1 MSASTTE
8 LPFVSIRST
17 KGCWTCR
24 LRKKKC
30 DEVRP
35 GCLRCASVNIE
46 CHYGPKPTWIENAAL
61 GKEELARVKVLVGVT
76 ASRKRSEHRA
86 RARQA
91 AAALASVPS
100 PSSPN
105 SVSGSASKN
114 GSTSAHYVLNDPI
127 YVDPTLETLS
137 LNPEEIE
144 PSWLSTWVKDQ
155 EANLIMHYLDH
166 VFFIQFRFYTPSI
179 SSGGRGWLLSL
190 LTRTKPLYHAAMS
203 LSAFHRQSLI
213 VLEQGHEET
222 AHLDELQLRHNST
235 LNELQL
241 FISANSTNS
250 AFDRNVQILACIV
263 QLISFEVG
271 ASPFRATF
279 VDTCVITV
287 IPRWCQQLANAFK
300 RRC

>member
-1 MSASTTE
+1 MSASTTA
-8 LPFVSIRST
+8 LPIVSIRST

-35 GCLRCASVNIE
+35 GCLRCASVNIG
-46 CHYGPKPTWIENAAL
+46 CHYGPKPQWIENPAL
-61 GKEELARVKVLVGVT
+61 GKEELARVKAVVGVT

-91 AAALASVPS
+91 VAALASVPS
-100 PSSPN
+100 PFSPN
-105 SVSGSASKN
+105 HGSASASN
-114 GSTSAHYVLNDPI
+114 NCSTGAQYELDGSI
-127 YVDPTLETLS
+127 YVDPTHESLSPNLEDAEST
-137 LNPEEIE
+137 
-144 PSWLSTWVKDQ
+144 WLSTWVKDQ

-166 VFFIQFRFYTPSI
+166 VFFIQFRFYTPSL

-203 LSAFHRQSLI
+203 LSAFHRQSLLT
-213 VLEQGHEET
+213 LEQGHKET
-222 AHLDELQLRHNST
+222 DHLDELQLRHNLT

-241 FISANSTNS
+241 FISANTANS
-250 AFDRNVQILACIV
+250 AFDQNVQILACVV

-271 ASPFRATF
+271 ASPS
-279 VDTCVITV
+279 
-287 IPRWCQQLANAFK
+287 
-300 RRC
+300 RRYLY